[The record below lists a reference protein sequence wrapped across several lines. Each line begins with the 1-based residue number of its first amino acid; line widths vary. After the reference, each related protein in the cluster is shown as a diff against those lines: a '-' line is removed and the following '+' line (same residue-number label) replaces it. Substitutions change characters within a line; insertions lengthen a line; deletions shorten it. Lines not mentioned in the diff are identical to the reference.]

1 MDDYTGRQLRPQ
13 GELPLAA
20 DDSELTD
27 PRAYRRLA
35 AVIRQEISEGR
46 LGRGQPTPS
55 VTSLSLG
62 YGHARQT
69 CSKALRILEQER
81 LVARFPGL
89 GYYVC

>member
-1 MDDYTGRQLRPQ
+1 
-13 GELPLAA
+13 LAA
-20 DDSELTD
+20 NDAELTD

-35 AVIRQEISEGR
+35 AVIRREISEGR
-46 LGRGQPTPS
+46 LGQGQPTPS
-55 VTSLSLG
+55 ITRLSQD

-69 CSKALRILEQER
+69 CSKALRILERER